1 MACNCKKK
9 PSIKVEVKTDD
20 MFLPSNTPIEEILN
34 TNPEIENLI
43 ENSKVLI
50 HDINHPVRKTFII
63 PVGEPVTLNSFKEKI
78 MSFLKKK

>member
-9 PSIKVEVKTDD
+9 PSVKVEVKTDD
-20 MFLPSNTPIEEILN
+20 MFSPSNTPIEEILN

-43 ENSKVLI
+43 ENSRI
-50 HDINHPVRKTFII
+50 HTNDINHPV
-63 PVGEPVTLNSFKEKI
+63 GESEIKNGFKEKI